1 MAVSSGRVN
10 TNQISHTTFY
20 VKWSQVSQSIANNE
34 TTINWEAG
42 LNNGNMIDTILMQL
56 KYIVY
61 ILMVC

>member
-42 LNNGNMIDTILMQL
+42 LNNGNYDR
-56 KYIVY
+56 
-61 ILMVC
+61 